1 MKNLI
6 CILALL
12 CGLFILAGPA
22 LAGDDLDL
30 AKAVKIG
37 SGKTTVIEFTDPDCP
52 YCRKAA
58 KYFQERKDV
67 TLYIFLKPLAIHPQ
81 SKEKVRYIL
90 SSPDPARTYEEV
102 MNGLWDTKK
111 PTGITPEGIRRQEEQ
126 QEIAR
131 KNRIDATPT
140 FMIFGRVIEG
150 FDQRRLDELLR

>member
-6 CILALL
+6 GMMALL
-12 CGLFILAGPA
+12 CALFILAGPA
-22 LAGDDLDL
+22 LGNDDLDL

-67 TLYIFLKPLAIHPQ
+67 TLYIFFNPLAVHPR
-81 SKEKVRYIL
+81 SKEKIRYIL
-90 SSPDPARTYEEV
+90 SSPDPAKAYEEV
-102 MNGLWDTKK
+102 MNGLWDVKK
-111 PTGITPEGIRRQEEQ
+111 PAGITPEGIKRQEEQ

-140 FMIFGRVIEG
+140 FMIFGRIIEG
-150 FDQRRLDELLR
+150 FDQRRLEELMR

>member
-6 CILALL
+6 CISALL
-12 CGLFILAGPA
+12 CGLFILTGPA
-22 LAGDDLDL
+22 LASDDLDL

-67 TLYIFLKPLAIHPQ
+67 TLYIFFKPLAIHPQ

-90 SSPDPARTYEEV
+90 SSPAPARTYEEV